1 MPKIFIRNELDEDIS
16 VAGLLL
22 GIGDQTKKKQK
33 KITKYLNISQK
44 ILTPFC
50 PV

>member
-1 MPKIFIRNELDEDIS
+1 MPKIFIRDELEDIS

-33 KITKYLNISQK
+33 NLQST
-44 ILTPFC
+44 
-50 PV
+50 

>member
-33 KITKYLNISQK
+33 KLQST
-44 ILTPFC
+44 
-50 PV
+50 